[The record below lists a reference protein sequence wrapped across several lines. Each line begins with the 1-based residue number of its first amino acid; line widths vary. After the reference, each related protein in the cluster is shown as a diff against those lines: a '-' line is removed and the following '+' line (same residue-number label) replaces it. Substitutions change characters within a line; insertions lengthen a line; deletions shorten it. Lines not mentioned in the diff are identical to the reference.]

1 MRHHSMQNSPDI
13 RSLDPVPIPEPRG
26 VYSER
31 LPDTGERIYRATTST
46 GALLNGEIRR
56 RLEGESEDMII
67 REMWRDLNR
76 QDPVG
81 ATVPTRPQLALYRR
95 PRRGRGGSGD
105 RAR

>member
-1 MRHHSMQNSPDI
+1 MDTSSDRI
-13 RSLDPVPIPEPRG
+13 SLDPVPIPEPRG

-31 LPDTGERIYRATTST
+31 LPGTGERIYRATTST

-56 RLEGESEDMII
+56 RAEGETEDMII

-81 ATVPTRPQLALYRR
+81 ATTPTRPQLVLSRSA
-95 PRRGRGGSGD
+95 PRRGRGGSRG
-105 RAR
+105 RSR

>member
-1 MRHHSMQNSPDI
+1 MQNSPDI
-13 RSLDPVPIPEPRG
+13 RSLDSVPIPEPRG

-46 GALLNGEIRR
+46 GALLNGEIRHR
-56 RLEGESEDMII
+56 REDETEDMII

-81 ATVPTRPQLALYRR
+81 VVVPTRPQLVLSRS
-95 PRRGRGGSGD
+95 PRRGRGGRGD